1 MSFLIASQRE
11 CTSKDRQATYFD
23 YCKKPFAVASCG
35 VSLDGCSTS
44 LPKSSVVP
52 LGSVVVAQRTMA
64 STWLS
69 TCLSALKI
77 TQLSPD
83 ATEMPLSKVML
94 TLASPMSSSHMTVA
108 DVRQAMEDAQL
119 LPPAVKVCLFFK
131 DEEGDFVALPSLE
144 VTWPSCCISDCV
156 LKAWFMCVPER
167 VATTPST
174 PVCTCLGPHAHQPPK
189 KKLATLDEDEF
200 QGYSML
206 AAAGDGCA
214 SCVAHWLQHG
224 VDPNYESGN
233 CAYTAMDFVL
243 WAEKKSHISAA
254 SAKQLR
260 EMLAAAGGRANKM

>member
-1 MSFLIASQRE
+1 M
-11 CTSKDRQATYFD
+11 ATE
-23 YCKKPFAVASCG
+23 
-35 VSLDGCSTS
+35 
-44 LPKSSVVP
+44 
-52 LGSVVVAQRTMA
+52 
-64 STWLS
+64 WLS

-94 TLASPMSSSHMTVA
+94 TLTSPMPSSHVTVA

-119 LPPAVKVCLFFK
+119 TSPAEKVCLFFK

-144 VTWPSCCISDCV
+144 VMWPSCCISDCV

-167 VATTPST
+167 VARTPST
-174 PVCTCLGPHAHQPPK
+174 PVCACLGPHAHQPPK
-189 KKLATLDEDEF
+189 KKLATLGEDDF

-206 AAAGDGCA
+206 AAAGDGCV
-214 SCVAHWLQHG
+214 SCVAHWLRHG

-243 WAEKKSHISAA
+243 WAENKSQISAT
-254 SAKQLR
+254 SAKQVSDI
-260 EMLAAAGGRANKM
+260 LAAAGGQAKEVGQ

>member
-1 MSFLIASQRE
+1 
-11 CTSKDRQATYFD
+11 
-23 YCKKPFAVASCG
+23 
-35 VSLDGCSTS
+35 
-44 LPKSSVVP
+44 
-52 LGSVVVAQRTMA
+52 
-64 STWLS
+64 
-69 TCLSALKI
+69 
-77 TQLSPD
+77 
-83 ATEMPLSKVML
+83 MPLSKVML

-119 LPPAVKVCLFFK
+119 LPPAVKVALFFK
-131 DEEGDFVALPSLE
+131 DEEGDFVALRSLE

-189 KKLATLDEDEF
+189 KKMATLDEDEF

-214 SCVAHWLQHG
+214 SCVAHWLKHG
-224 VDPNYESGN
+224 VNPNFESGN

-254 SAKQLR
+254 SAKQLSG
-260 EMLAAAGGRANKM
+260 MLAAAGGRANKM